1 MDEAEFVVNYNQF
14 VSDYNLARL
23 ITVYTSIL
31 QYQKSIKKRTVMT
44 TLHKLLMAF
53 IIAILTLFTSC
64 SSDDDNNTASIDYTT
79 AENLLTDINFQGYA
93 IITKN
98 GNDLVRQGFG
108 LANENTALPQDYQLA
123 YRIGSVS
130 KTLTAAA
137 IIQLKRDGYI
147 TSFNQTLDEF
157 DSEFPNGNQI
167 SIAQLL
173 SHQSGIPDYQ
183 FVVEDAAAQ
192 GSFFDEEDIYEVII
206 ELITENGLNFTP
218 GAGKQYSNSNYLI
231 AALLVEELTDMSY
244 HEYIQQNIFNPLQ
257 MTNTYRGTDHI
268 NPNTHA
274 EGYNNGSAN
283 SIYPM
288 NLAFGAGDFSS
299 SPKDMEVW
307 TNAVKTNWFS
317 ATEKEDIFAQ
327 DVPSGY
333 VDFGLGWFTTQEGNI
348 TLYWH
353 GGDIDGYWSMIGFVP
368 EYNATIVL
376 LSNKQDDTGIQ
387 RNTIIE
393 ELLTNEFNQ

>member
-1 MDEAEFVVNYNQF
+1 
-14 VSDYNLARL
+14 
-23 ITVYTSIL
+23 
-31 QYQKSIKKRTVMT
+31 MT
-44 TLHKLLMAF
+44 TLHKLLLAL
-53 IIAILTLFTSC
+53 IVAIVMLFTSC
-64 SSDDDNNTASIDYTT
+64 STDDDNNSYSLNYST
-79 AENLLTDINFQGYA
+79 AENLLAEINFQGYA

-108 LANENTALPQDYQLA
+108 LANENTGLPQDYELA

-130 KTLTAAA
+130 KTFTAAA

-147 TSFNQTLDEF
+147 SNYNQTLDEF
-157 DSEFPNGNQI
+157 DPEFPNGNQI

-183 FVVEDAAAQ
+183 FVVEEATEQ
-192 GSFFDEEDIYEVII
+192 GYFFDEEDIYEVII
-206 ELITENGLNFTP
+206 EMITENGLNFTP

-257 MTNTYRGTDHI
+257 MTNTYRGTDII

-283 SIYPM
+283 SVYPM

-299 SPKDMEVW
+299 TPKDLEIW
-307 TNAVKTNWFS
+307 TNAVKTNWFTT
-317 ATEKEDIFAQ
+317 TEKDEIFAQ
-327 DVPSGY
+327 NVPSGY
-333 VDFGLGWFTTQEGNI
+333 VDFGLGWFTTQEGNT

-353 GGDIDGYWSMIGFVP
+353 GGDIDGYWSMIGFLP
-368 EYNATIVL
+368 EHNATIVL
-376 LSNKQDDTGIQ
+376 LSNQQDDSGEQ
-387 RNTIIE
+387 RNTIIQQ
-393 ELLTNEFNQ
+393 LLTNEFN

>member
-1 MDEAEFVVNYNQF
+1 
-14 VSDYNLARL
+14 
-23 ITVYTSIL
+23 
-31 QYQKSIKKRTVMT
+31 MT
-44 TLHKLLMAF
+44 TLHKFLVALAIGMLM
-53 IIAILTLFTSC
+53 LFTSC
-64 SSDDDNNTASIDYTT
+64 STDDDNNTPSIDYTT
-79 AENLLTDINFQGYA
+79 AENLLTEIDFQGYA

-108 LANENTALPQDYQLA
+108 LANEETALPQDYELA

-147 TSFNQTLDEF
+147 SNYNQTLDEF
-157 DSEFPNGNQI
+157 DPEFPYGNQI
-167 SIAQLL
+167 TIAQLL

-183 FVVEDAAAQ
+183 VVVEEATAQ
-192 GSFFDEEDIYEVII
+192 GNFFDEEDIYEVII
-206 ELITENGLNFTP
+206 ELISENGLNFTP

-244 HEYIQQNIFNPLQ
+244 HEYIQQNIFDPLQ
-257 MTNTYRGTDHI
+257 MTNTYRGVDNI
-268 NPNTHA
+268 NANTHA
-274 EGYNNGSAN
+274 EGYNNGSAH

-299 SPKDMEVW
+299 TPKDMEIW
-307 TNAVKTNWFS
+307 TNAIKTDWFS
-317 ATEKEDIFAQ
+317 TAEKDVIFAQ

-333 VDFGLGWFTTQEGNI
+333 VDFGLGWFTSQEGNT

-368 EYNATIVL
+368 EHNATIVL
-376 LSNKQDDTGIQ
+376 LSNQQDDSGEQ
-387 RNTIIE
+387 RNTIIQQ
-393 ELLTNEFNQ
+393 LLTNEFN

>member
-1 MDEAEFVVNYNQF
+1 
-14 VSDYNLARL
+14 
-23 ITVYTSIL
+23 
-31 QYQKSIKKRTVMT
+31 MT
-44 TLHKLLMAF
+44 TLHKLLVAL
-53 IIAILTLFTSC
+53 AISMVILFTSC
-64 SSDDDNNTASIDYTT
+64 SSDDDNNTPSIDYTT

-108 LANENTALPQDYQLA
+108 LANENTALPQDYELA

-147 TSFNQTLDEF
+147 SNYNQTLDEF
-157 DSEFPNGNQI
+157 DPEFPNGNQI

-183 FVVEDAAAQ
+183 FVVEDATEQ
-192 GSFFDEEDIYEVII
+192 GYFFDEEDIYEVII

-218 GAGKQYSNSNYLI
+218 GASKQYSNSNYLI
-231 AALLVEELTDMSY
+231 AALLIQELTQMPY
-244 HEYIQQNIFNPLQ
+244 HDYIQQNIFNPLG
-257 MTNTYRGTDHI
+257 MDDTLKGTDAI

-274 EGYNNGSAN
+274 EGYKNGNAN
-283 SIYPM
+283 STYPM
-288 NLAFGAGDFSS
+288 DIAFGAGDFSS
-299 SPKDMEVW
+299 TPKDMETW

-317 ATEKEDIFAQ
+317 ATEKDDIFAQ

-333 VDFGLGWFTTQEGNI
+333 VDFGLGWFTTQEGN
-348 TLYWH
+348 TTMYWH
-353 GGDIDGYWSMIGFVP
+353 GGDINGYWSMIGFIP
-368 EYNATIVL
+368 EYNATIIL

-393 ELLTNEFNQ
+393 QLLTNEFNQ

>member
-1 MDEAEFVVNYNQF
+1 
-14 VSDYNLARL
+14 
-23 ITVYTSIL
+23 
-31 QYQKSIKKRTVMT
+31 MT
-44 TLHKLLMAF
+44 TLHKLLVAL
-53 IIAILTLFTSC
+53 AITMVILFTSC
-64 SSDDDNNTASIDYTT
+64 SSDDDNNTPSIDYTT
-79 AENLLTDINFQGYA
+79 AENLLTNINFQGYA

-108 LANENTALPQDYQLA
+108 LANENTALPQDYELA

-147 TSFNQTLDEF
+147 SNYNQTLDEF
-157 DSEFPNGNQI
+157 DPEFPNGNQI

-183 FVVEDAAAQ
+183 FVVEDAAEQ
-192 GSFFDEEDIYEVII
+192 GYFFDEEDIYEVII

-257 MTNTYRGTDHI
+257 MTNTYRGTDNI

-274 EGYNNGSAN
+274 EGYKNGNAN
-283 SIYPM
+283 SVYPM

-299 SPKDMEVW
+299 TPKDMETW

-333 VDFGLGWFTTQEGNI
+333 VDFGLGWFTTQEGNT

-368 EYNATIVL
+368 GYNATIVL
-376 LSNKQDDTGIQ
+376 LSNQQDDSGEQ
-387 RNTIIE
+387 RNTIIQQ
-393 ELLTNEFNQ
+393 LLTNEFNQ